1 MCSAVAQV
9 LRPHVAFNQRLDTF
23 CVPDTGDQG
32 VRCDPVCGG
41 RTGCR
46 KGNRARGALPWLES
60 NYTLSS
66 LSSPDAVVLC
76 FAGGA
81 NDSLGLCDCCWG
93 FPGEVNVSEARFQG
107 ESSPDRDV
115 SNEGDCE
122 CPLGKGSLLFCIG
135 VPCQDRP

>member
-93 FPGEVNVSEARFQG
+93 FPGLSGLWPAGVPGEAVRG
-107 ESSPDRDV
+107 PARGSSAAVRTLVTFPSV
-115 SNEGDCE
+115 MC
-122 CPLGKGSLLFCIG
+122 SLLLC
-135 VPCQDRP
+135 